1 MKKLKKDNFERIL
14 CGDYNVDFS
23 KSGKNVE
30 KFQNFL
36 NKNSLIPINII
47 ENLNKNLI

>member
-1 MKKLKKDNFERIL
+1 LRKLKKDKFERII

-23 KSGKNVE
+23 KSGKNIE
-30 KFQNFL
+30 NFRKIL
-36 NKNSLIPINII
+36 KKNNLIAINTI